1 MQIYELCYNIIKQ
14 FKKKVT
20 ERMKK
25 LNITDLKNELIKRN
39 ISQKDFASMTGIRL
53 PTLNSYCTGTWK
65 TISQE
70 HIKKISKALDK
81 ELIIDIADAK

>member
-1 MQIYELCYNIIKQ
+1 
-14 FKKKVT
+14 
-20 ERMKK
+20 MKK

-70 HIKKISKALDK
+70 HIKKISKKMKK
-81 ELIIDIADAK
+81 EINIDITNAK